1 MLLDLKT
8 GAVVAQTAL
17 GTDPLAVTLAA
28 DGRTAYVV
36 DNDLGD
42 VFALRLPSF
51 KQAWRTHVGGQPG
64 GLLLQGSSLFVS
76 RYEAA
81 AITELDATTGRVLS
95 TRGTAPRPGEM
106 VIWQEQLVT
115 SGDHGFGV
123 AVAGDSLWTYASLRL
138 PAGLKPFWLQPGS
151 RGELLA
157 TAEGTPEDT
166 AAGGVFSIDTAS
178 GQATL
183 LATPR
188 DPDEAVRSGDE
199 VFVAAHGDH
208 HVLVLRGGK
217 QVAWAP
223 GAEAVALAP
232 DAALGL
238 LVVVTDADE

>member
-17 GTDPLAVTLAA
+17 GTDPLAVAVAA

-51 KQAWRTHVGGQPG
+51 NQAWRTHVGGKPG
-64 GLLLQGSSLFVS
+64 GLLLQGKSVFVS
-76 RYEAA
+76 SYESAV
-81 AITELDATTGRVLS
+81 ITELDASTGGVLS

-106 VIWQEQLVT
+106 AMWQGRLVT

-123 AVAGDSLWTYASLRL
+123 AVADGSLWTYGSLRL

-157 TAEGTPEDT
+157 TAEGTPEDS
-166 AAGGVFSIDTAS
+166 AAGGVFSIDTAT

-183 LATPR
+183 LAAPR
-188 DPDEAVRSGDE
+188 DPDQALREGDD

-217 QVAWAP
+217 QLAWAP
-223 GAEAVALAP
+223 GAAVVALAP
-232 DAALGL
+232 DRALSL